1 MNALQGI
8 KVDKRI
14 NYKLVVDIETAN
26 FIEDALAYD
35 IGFAVTDKK
44 GRIYYT
50 DSLMIADMF
59 IDNKELLKSAYYA
72 EKIPNYWIDYKNGA
86 RRLVTFYTA
95 KKIIKEVMEYF
106 CIKQV
111 YDYNQL
117 FD

>member
-1 MNALQGI
+1 MKTLQGI

-35 IGFAVTDKK
+35 IGFAVADKK

-59 IDNKELLKSAYYA
+59 IDNKELLTSAYYA
-72 EKIPNYWIDYKNGA
+72 KKIPNYFIRFFTHLKSPFLN
-86 RRLVTFYTA
+86 FYNHYTIEF
-95 KKIIKEVMEYF
+95 KS
-106 CIKQV
+106 CQ
-111 YDYNQL
+111 
-117 FD
+117 